1 MEPIP
6 IQKPATTGPQIPE
19 QTVFEPRLERMA
31 LLLALA
37 ARTRPI
43 MPIALV
49 RRYTRTHSAHTMKL
63 MTLLLISLLL
73 ATGVEASKKKCSKCD
88 KKFKAAEKK
97 FKKCVKKNKC
107 PSPGTFTDKN
117 SLKEAVE
124 LFNEKSDKAEKEF
137 GKIADWD
144 VSGITDMDELFL
156 NMENFNADISSWDTS
171 GVTSMLQMFKVRSP
185 LVPCPTPSSRG
196 SSACA
201 SLLPPPLRHAP
212 QLPRA
217 LRPAHL
223 TRASR
228 TLS

>member
-1 MEPIP
+1 
-6 IQKPATTGPQIPE
+6 
-19 QTVFEPRLERMA
+19 
-31 LLLALA
+31 
-37 ARTRPI
+37 
-43 MPIALV
+43 
-49 RRYTRTHSAHTMKL
+49 MKL

-73 ATGVEASKKKCSKCD
+73 ATGVEAGGDKKKCSKCSKD
-88 KKFKAAEKK
+88 EKKVKKAEKKLKAAEKK
-97 FKKCVKKNKC
+97 LKKCVEKAKC

-185 LVPCPTPSSRG
+185 LVPCHALQSRVLR
-196 SSACA
+196 ACA
-201 SLLPPPLRHAP
+201 SLWPLPLPHAP

-223 TRASR
+223 TRVSC
-228 TLS
+228 TLSLPLVRERKVSTSR